1 MSRVR
6 IVLTSML
13 GIAAVAA
20 LVVAACAGGTA
31 EGGEK
36 RVRADYGDA
45 WPFTVDSVTL
55 HCTNDAVW
63 VEAYGKLK
71 YALNGTAKA
80 RLGTRDARLENIW
93 RVGRVSPRVD
103 IGPMI
108 QEGLAL
114 CGQQDRRVPQGPAA
128 IEPCPTAEESAWVAD
143 VEAKQRA
150 IKANTAQIGSR
161 SIDDPIFDTIYDQGI
176 ALTLLEAPT
185 ARLEA
190 AAEHAGD
197 VGLSISMI
205 VAGMSVGLTSELNA
219 DVDRLERS
227 ERLLAAELSGF
238 CPD

>member
-1 MSRVR
+1 MPLSYPRLLLVGLVFV
-6 IVLTSML
+6 VLL
-13 GIAAVAA
+13 VAA
-20 LVVAACAGGTA
+20 ACEEGS
-31 EGGEK
+31 GGE
-36 RVRADYGDA
+36 RVRADYGDD

-55 HCTNDAVW
+55 HCENDAVW

-71 YALNGTAKA
+71 YGLNGTAKA

-93 RVGRVSPRVD
+93 RVGSVTPRVD

-108 QEGLAL
+108 NEGLAL
-114 CGQQDRRVPQGPAA
+114 CEQQDRRVPHGPTA
-128 IEPCPTAEESAWVAD
+128 IEPCPTTEESAWVAD
-143 VEAKQRA
+143 VAAKQRA

-176 ALTLLEAPT
+176 TLTLLEAPT

-227 ERLLAAELSGF
+227 EQLLAAELSGF

>member
-6 IVLTSML
+6 IVLTFLL

-20 LVVAACAGGTA
+20 LVAAACAGSGV
-31 EGGEK
+31 ESGET
-36 RVRADYGDA
+36 RVRADYGSS
-45 WPFTVDSVTL
+45 WPFTVTRVTL
-55 HCTNDAVW
+55 HCENNAVW
-63 VEAYGKLK
+63 VEAHAQKYG
-71 YALNGTAKA
+71 LNGIAKT
-80 RLGTRDARLENIW
+80 RLGAADRGLESIW
-93 RVGRVSPRVD
+93 RVGTGSPRVH

-108 QEGLAL
+108 EEGLAL
-114 CGQQDRRVPQGPAA
+114 CAERTPSDQPGPAA

-143 VEAKQRA
+143 IDAKQRA

-161 SIDDPIFDTIYDQGI
+161 SIDDPIFDLIYDQGI

-197 VGLSISMI
+197 VGLSISLI

-227 ERLLAAELSGF
+227 EQLLAAELSGF